1 MNTPVPGPA
10 AQPVGSDPL
19 AATPSPVGVDLLAGL
34 DGVGGR
40 RVTDP
45 EAVLADLQADPE
57 AFSPLGGRPIL
68 VVDAASPAA
77 IRVGELGRRLPCV
90 CVAVAEDL
98 RWVPDGVATCGF
110 DILLTDE
117 PGAPRPWV
125 TAPDGIDAAV
135 DALVA
140 ATAANPYAAV
150 ALVQLLR
157 VSTGIDVR
165 DAVVAESFAYS
176 ALQAGPEFA
185 GWLARR
191 RARQSARAA
200 ARPGLDPA
208 AAASAAAV
216 PPADSAPAA
225 DVATDPTAAT
235 TAAATT
241 AAATA
246 ATAATVTAAT
256 AARAAAAP
264 AVLIERDGAVLTVI
278 LNRPR
283 VHNAVSIS
291 LRDGLVSAFG
301 LAAADSELA
310 EIRLAGT
317 GPSFSSGGDL
327 TEFGTM
333 LDPVGAHA
341 VRTTRS
347 IPLGLLAT
355 GLPVTAYVHGLCIG
369 AGAELPAFCGRVVA
383 APDTTFRLPEVAMGL
398 VPGAGG
404 TASIP
409 RRIGPQR
416 AAYLILSGLPIDAE
430 QALAWGLVDEIAPR
444 AVMPGASR

>member
-1 MNTPVPGPA
+1 M
-10 AQPVGSDPL
+10 
-19 AATPSPVGVDLLAGL
+19 
-34 DGVGGR
+34 
-40 RVTDP
+40 
-45 EAVLADLQADPE
+45 LADLQADPE

-225 DVATDPTAAT
+225 DVATDPTA
-235 TAAATT
+235 
-241 AAATA
+241 
-246 ATAATVTAAT
+246 AATVTAAT

>member
-1 MNTPVPGPA
+1 VNTPAPRPA

-19 AATPSPVGVDLLAGL
+19 TVIPGPVGGDLLAGL

-57 AFSPLGGRPIL
+57 SFSPLGGRPIL
-68 VVDAASPAA
+68 IVDAASPAA

-117 PGAPRPWV
+117 PGAPQPWV

-135 DALVA
+135 DALAA

-200 ARPGLDPA
+200 SRPGLDPA

-216 PPADSAPAA
+216 PPADSALAA
-225 DVATDPTAAT
+225 DVATDPTP
-235 TAAATT
+235 TA
-241 AAATA
+241 
-246 ATAATVTAAT
+246 
-256 AARAAAAP
+256 AARAAVSTAAAAAAAAEGP
-264 AVLIERDGAVLTVI
+264 AVLVERDGAVLTVI

-291 LRDGLVSAFG
+291 LRDGLVAAFG
-301 LAAADSELA
+301 LAAADNELA

-369 AGAELPAFCGRVVA
+369 AGAELPAFCGRVIA

-444 AVMPGASR
+444 PAMPGASR

>member
-1 MNTPVPGPA
+1 MPGPA
-10 AQPVGSDPL
+10 AEPVISDPL
-19 AATPSPVGVDLLAGL
+19 AAVPGPIGGDLLAGL

-40 RVTDP
+40 RVVDP

-77 IRVGELGRRLPCV
+77 IKVGERGRRLPCV

-98 RWVPDGVATCGF
+98 RWVPDGVTTAGF

-125 TAPDGIDAAV
+125 TAPDGVDAAV
-135 DALVA
+135 AALAAAVAANPFA
-140 ATAANPYAAV
+140 ATA
-150 ALVQLLR
+150 LMQLLR

-185 GWLARR
+185 GWLAGR
-191 RARQSARAA
+191 RARHSARAA
-200 ARPGLDPA
+200 GG
-208 AAASAAAV
+208 
-216 PPADSAPAA
+216 
-225 DVATDPTAAT
+225 ATDPTAP
-235 TAAATT
+235 
-241 AAATA
+241 ATA
-246 ATAATVTAAT
+246 TG
-256 AARAAAAP
+256 AAP
-264 AVLIERDGAVLTVI
+264 AVLVERDGAVLTVI

-291 LRDGLVSAFG
+291 LRDGLVAAFG

-383 APDTTFRLPEVAMGL
+383 APDASFRLPEVAMGL

-416 AAYLILSGLPIDAE
+416 AAYLILSGLPLDAGL
-430 QALAWGLVDEIAPR
+430 ALAWGLVDEIAPR
-444 AVMPGASR
+444 AGMPGAGR

>member
-1 MNTPVPGPA
+1 MPGPA
-10 AQPVGSDPL
+10 AQPVGSDPFDVTPGP
-19 AATPSPVGVDLLAGL
+19 AVTPSPIGGDLLAGL
-34 DGVGGR
+34 DGAGGR

-45 EAVLADLQADPE
+45 EAVLADLHADPE

-98 RWVPDGVATCGF
+98 RWVPAGVATCGF

-117 PGAPRPWV
+117 PEAPRPWV

-135 DALVA
+135 DALAA

-185 GWLARR
+185 GWLSRR

-208 AAASAAAV
+208 SAASAAAV
-216 PPADSAPAA
+216 VPADSALAA
-225 DVATDPTAAT
+225 DAAT
-235 TAAATT
+235 EP
-241 AAATA
+241 
-246 ATAATVTAAT
+246 TVTATAT
-256 AARAAAAP
+256 ATAGAASAP
-264 AVLIERDGAVLTVI
+264 AVLVERDGAVLTVI

-291 LRDGLVSAFG
+291 LRDGLVAAFG

-430 QALAWGLVDEIAPR
+430 RALAWGLVDEIVPR
-444 AVMPGASR
+444 AGMPGASG

>member
-1 MNTPVPGPA
+1 MPGPA
-10 AQPVGSDPL
+10 AEPVTSDP
-19 AATPSPVGVDLLAGL
+19 LAGL

-40 RVTDP
+40 RVVDP

-77 IRVGELGRRLPCV
+77 IKVGERGRRLPCV

-98 RWVPDGVATCGF
+98 RWVPDGVATAGF

-117 PGAPRPWV
+117 PGAPQPWV
-125 TAPDGIDAAV
+125 TAPDGVDAAM
-135 DALVA
+135 DALA
-140 ATAANPYAAV
+140 AAVAANPFAAT

-157 VSTGIDVR
+157 VSTRIDVR

-185 GWLARR
+185 GWLARW
-191 RARQSARAA
+191 RARRSARAA
-200 ARPGLDPA
+200 GG
-208 AAASAAAV
+208 
-216 PPADSAPAA
+216 
-225 DVATDPTAAT
+225 ATDPTAP
-235 TAAATT
+235 
-241 AAATA
+241 ATA
-246 ATAATVTAAT
+246 TATG
-256 AARAAAAP
+256 AAP
-264 AVLIERDGAVLTVI
+264 AVLVERDGAVLTVI
-278 LNRPR
+278 LNRPG

-291 LRDGLVSAFG
+291 LRDGLVAAFG

-383 APDTTFRLPEVAMGL
+383 APDASFRLPEVAMGL
-398 VPGAGG
+398 G
-404 TASIP
+404 P
-409 RRIGPQR
+409 RRRGDCEHPTANRPAAGRLPDPQR
-416 AAYLILSGLPIDAE
+416 ASHRR
-430 QALAWGLVDEIAPR
+430 R
-444 AVMPGASR
+444 A